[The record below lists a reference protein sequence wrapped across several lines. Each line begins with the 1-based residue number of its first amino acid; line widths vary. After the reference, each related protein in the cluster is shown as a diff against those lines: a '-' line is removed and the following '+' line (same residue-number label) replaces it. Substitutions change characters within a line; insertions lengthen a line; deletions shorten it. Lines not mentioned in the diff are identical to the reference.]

1 MPDAILIIVT
11 VQTVPGLKNLWTCP
25 MTGSAPNAIS
35 TPINTTL
42 LTVFIVGRFLG
53 EDAVTATE
61 GRRLP
66 LHPGFY
72 AAHECWGT
80 LDVAA
85 RRLEAAERGSTA
97 VGDGDRPP
105 LWCLFNSAHRT
116 AEPTAARRLWLR
128 PASAATYLP
137 IVQDGASTTRF
148 HLDVFVVER
157 LVVASDATRS
167 SSENNWRL
175 PRSNP
180 RVERQ
185 RRAGAA

>member
-1 MPDAILIIVT
+1 MPDAILTIVT

-25 MTGSAPNAIS
+25 MTGSVPNAIS

-80 LDVAA
+80 VDVAA
-85 RRLEAAERGSTA
+85 RRLKAAERGSTA
-97 VGDGDRPP
+97 VGDSDRPP

-116 AEPTAARRLWLR
+116 ALSRQPQDAFGCARVGSHLSTGRFRTAPQRR
-128 PASAATYLP
+128 
-137 IVQDGASTTRF
+137 
-148 HLDVFVVER
+148 VF
-157 LVVASDATRS
+157 TWTFWS
-167 SSENNWRL
+167 SSDGCGFGRHTGQFGKYLATTPE
-175 PRSNP
+175 
-180 RVERQ
+180 
-185 RRAGAA
+185 

>member
-25 MTGSAPNAIS
+25 MTGGAPNAIS

-116 AEPTAARRLWLR
+116 ALSRQPQDTRQDGETDSRRLGH
-128 PASAATYLP
+128 SEGTYL
-137 IVQDGASTTRF
+137 ASGCS
-148 HLDVFVVER
+148 HGLP
-157 LVVASDATRS
+157 TRS
-167 SSENNWRL
+167 GKM
-175 PRSNP
+175 
-180 RVERQ
+180 
-185 RRAGAA
+185 A

>member
-80 LDVAA
+80 FDVAA
-85 RRLEAAERGSTA
+85 RRLEAAETRATA
-97 VGDGDRPP
+97 VGDGDRPT

-116 AEPTAARRLWLR
+116 ALSRVPQDAFGCARRRDSVTRHSAIIAPFLKLPSKMSPREPPGLAAESLR
-128 PASAATYLP
+128 
-137 IVQDGASTTRF
+137 
-148 HLDVFVVER
+148 R
-157 LVVASDATRS
+157 LLQ
-167 SSENNWRL
+167 E
-175 PRSNP
+175 
-180 RVERQ
+180 
-185 RRAGAA
+185 

>member
-25 MTGSAPNAIS
+25 MTGTAPIAVS

-61 GRRLP
+61 GRRPP

-85 RRLEAAERGSTA
+85 RRLEPDKRGVPQQQEMVT
-97 VGDGDRPP
+97 DRA
-105 LWCLFNSAHRT
+105 CGVCSIAHT
-116 AEPTAARRLWLR
+116 GLR
-128 PASAATYLP
+128 
-137 IVQDGASTTRF
+137 
-148 HLDVFVVER
+148 
-157 LVVASDATRS
+157 
-167 SSENNWRL
+167 
-175 PRSNP
+175 
-180 RVERQ
+180 
-185 RRAGAA
+185 